1 MFFATDIQDMKL
13 TKAKANPIKKI
24 KLAVKIGICM
34 QRRSAHKPFI
44 CLVLII
50 FIWISCFLQYE
61 CFISALKNR
70 EKIRNKQYF

>member
-13 TKAKANPIKKI
+13 TKAKANPVKKI
-24 KLAVKIGICM
+24 KLAVKTGICM
-34 QRRSAHKPFI
+34 QCRSAHEPFT

-50 FIWISCFLQYE
+50 FIRISCSLQYE

-70 EKIRNKQYF
+70 GEIQE